1 MAEDLEK
8 QTRQRLRDE
17 EVLDRDRQKNRDEI
31 ARLQSNQAAVDN
43 DEVPVE
49 KISEKTHRIVVEVQ
63 EKPKK
68 APKAKFRL
76 IQVVPKHGRLMN
88 GTWILN
94 YSQYSLRRQRRFRLD
109 HLLTMQFLL
118 MRYWLGQTFWQL

>member
-1 MAEDLEK
+1 MMAEDLEK

-68 APKAKFRL
+68 APKANSVSFRL
-76 IQVVPKHGRLMN
+76 GPKHGRLMN

-94 YSQYSLRRQRRFRLD
+94 YSQYSLRRQRRFRPD

-118 MRYWLGQTFWQL
+118 MRYWLGQTF

>member
-76 IQVVPKHGRLMN
+76 IQVGAEA
-88 GTWILN
+88 
-94 YSQYSLRRQRRFRLD
+94 
-109 HLLTMQFLL
+109 
-118 MRYWLGQTFWQL
+118 

>member
-49 KISEKTHRIVVEVQ
+49 KIS
-63 EKPKK
+63 
-68 APKAKFRL
+68 
-76 IQVVPKHGRLMN
+76 
-88 GTWILN
+88 
-94 YSQYSLRRQRRFRLD
+94 
-109 HLLTMQFLL
+109 
-118 MRYWLGQTFWQL
+118 

>member
-49 KISEKTHRIVVEVQ
+49 KISEKNPSHC
-63 EKPKK
+63 
-68 APKAKFRL
+68 
-76 IQVVPKHGRLMN
+76 
-88 GTWILN
+88 
-94 YSQYSLRRQRRFRLD
+94 RRSAGETQKSAESEIPS
-109 HLLTMQFLL
+109 HSGWCPSMA
-118 MRYWLGQTFWQL
+118 G